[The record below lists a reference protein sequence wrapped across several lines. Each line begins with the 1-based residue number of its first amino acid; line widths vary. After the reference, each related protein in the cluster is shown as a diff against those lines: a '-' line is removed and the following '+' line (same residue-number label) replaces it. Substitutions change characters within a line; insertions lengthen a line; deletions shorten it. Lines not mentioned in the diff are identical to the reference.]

1 MLYSLYLYRH
11 LQLQLIEHLQQI
23 EVSIITLALS
33 WSLLKKY
40 SKALSGFIKRELVYV
55 SILIIEEF
63 HEL

>member
-1 MLYSLYLYRH
+1 MLYSLYLNRH

-23 EVSIITLALS
+23 GVSIITLALS

-40 SKALSGFIKRELVYV
+40 SKVLSGFTKRELVYV

-63 HEL
+63 H